1 MKGRVSIERIA
12 MARQRLAELSELGS
26 GPPGS
31 ESQDE
36 LETVANESEPG
47 KRLITK
53 AGSTLFRKLWWMRI
67 SRFDSAPLR
76 VSEFVIAEAHE
87 IHHDPFRSK
96 RDDRVQMR
104 GNSRRR
110 VQCDRKPDSLEIKF
124 RNAVALQEIVC
135 GVRSIH
141 LETQAAFPKARCQ
154 TEIMEHRRRVEKFR
168 IKSQT
173 SMLSSQGA
181 PKIDAR
187 GVLKQK
193 VTLGIPN
200 ELRCFARQFAVRNS
214 YTENLGYVHG
224 LHSTTSCDVQ
234 DRRSALG

>member
-31 ESQDE
+31 ESQVRQAEHFLPSILDE

-141 LETQAAFPKARCQ
+141 LETQAAFPKARC
-154 TEIMEHRRRVEKFR
+154 
-168 IKSQT
+168 
-173 SMLSSQGA
+173 
-181 PKIDAR
+181 
-187 GVLKQK
+187 
-193 VTLGIPN
+193 
-200 ELRCFARQFAVRNS
+200 
-214 YTENLGYVHG
+214 
-224 LHSTTSCDVQ
+224 
-234 DRRSALG
+234 